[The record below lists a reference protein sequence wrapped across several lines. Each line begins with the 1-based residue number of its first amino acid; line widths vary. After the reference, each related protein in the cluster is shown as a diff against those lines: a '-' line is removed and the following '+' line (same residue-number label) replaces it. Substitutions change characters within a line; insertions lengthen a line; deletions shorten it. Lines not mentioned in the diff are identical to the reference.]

1 MSTEAAS
8 NQPVVEGMPQTA
20 PNDQHN
26 RELVKQ
32 VHPQDWTNP
41 KPAESYNLAVIG
53 GGTAGLVTA
62 AGAAGLGAKV
72 ALIEKHLLGGDCL
85 NVGCVPSKG
94 VISAGRAARAIR
106 EAAKF
111 GVTIEG
117 EVKIDFAKAM
127 NQMRETRAEIS
138 HHDSADRFSDLG
150 VDVFFGDACFVDDE
164 TISIDGQ
171 EIKFSSA
178 VIATGS
184 RAVVPPIEGL
194 ADVDYLTN
202 ETIFSLTELPE
213 RMAVVGGGAIGGEMA
228 QAFAQL
234 GSKVTLIQS
243 SAQILTNDDP
253 EAAEVVAKSME
264 SDGVEILYNSRA
276 KRAVQSGDGSIT
288 VTIES
293 ENGSSQEL
301 TVDALLISVG
311 RKANTDGMCLEKVG
325 VDVTKKGIVV
335 DDHMQTTNSNIYAA
349 GDVCFKYKFTHVAD
363 FLARNVIQNALFM
376 GSKKASNLVIPYC
389 TYTTPELAAVG
400 VNETK
405 AKKDGIEYDVYKIG
419 FDEIDRTMIERET
432 SGFAKVLTKKGS
444 DKILGATI
452 VGPHAG
458 DLIGEITLAMTHG
471 LGLSEIGSTI
481 HPYPTQAE
489 VLRKL
494 GDRYN
499 KTKLTST
506 VKWAFDKWLTWR
518 R

>member
-1 MSTEAAS
+1 MSIESIT
-8 NQPVVEGMPQTA
+8 NRPVIEGIPQTA
-20 PNDQHN
+20 PDGQHN
-26 RELVKQ
+26 RELVRQ

-106 EAAKF
+106 DAARF

-117 EVKIDFAKAM
+117 DVKIDFAKAM

-138 HHDSADRFSDLG
+138 HHDSAERFSDLG
-150 VDVFFGDACFVDDE
+150 VDVFFGDACFVDNE
-164 TISIDGQ
+164 TLNVNGQ
-171 EIKFSSA
+171 DIKFSSA

-184 RAVVPPIEGL
+184 SPVVPPIDGL
-194 ADVDYLTN
+194 GDVDYLTN

-213 RMAVVGGGAIGGEMA
+213 RLAVVGGGPIGSEMA

-234 GSKVTLIQS
+234 GSKVILIQS
-243 SAQILTNDDP
+243 DERILSHDDP
-253 EAAEVVAKSME
+253 DATEVVAKSME

-276 KRAVQSGDGSIT
+276 QRTTNSDNGAIT

-293 ENGSSQEL
+293 DNGSSER

-311 RKANTDGMCLEKVG
+311 RKPNTDGMCLDKVG
-325 VDVTKKGIVV
+325 VEVTKKGVTV
-335 DDHMQTTNSNIYAA
+335 DDRMQTTNSKIFAA

-376 GSKKASNLVIPYC
+376 GSKKASSLVIPYC

-400 VNETK
+400 INETA
-405 AKKDGIEYDVYKIG
+405 AKEDGLEYDVYKIG
-419 FDEIDRTMIERET
+419 FDEIDRTMLERET
-432 SGFAKVLTKKGS
+432 AGFAKVLTKKGS

-471 LGLSEIGSTI
+471 LGLGDIGSTI
-481 HPYPTQAE
+481 HPYPTHAE

>member
-1 MSTEAAS
+1 MSEKHA

-20 PNDQHN
+20 PDSDHN
-26 RELVKQ
+26 RELVRQ

-41 KPAESYNLAVIG
+41 KPAESYNLVVIG

-62 AGAAGLGAKV
+62 AGAAGLGGKV

-106 EAAKF
+106 DAAKF
-111 GVTIEG
+111 GVTIDG
-117 EVKIDFAKAM
+117 KVNVDFAKAM
-127 NQMRETRAEIS
+127 DQMRETRAEIS
-138 HHDSADRFSDLG
+138 HHDSAARFSDLG
-150 VDVFFGDACFVDDE
+150 VDVFYGDACFVDDQ
-164 TISIDGQ
+164 TLDVDG
-171 EIKFSSA
+171 EKINFTRA

-184 RAVVPPIEGL
+184 RPVVPPIEGL
-194 ADVDYLTN
+194 ESVEYLTN
-202 ETIFSLTELPE
+202 ETIFSLTELPA
-213 RMAVVGGGAIGGEMA
+213 RLAVVGGGPIGSEMA

-234 GSKVTLIQS
+234 GSQVILIEAGS
-243 SAQILTNDDP
+243 QILSNDDSD
-253 EAAEVVAKSME
+253 AADVVAKSMK
-264 SDGVEILYNSRA
+264 SDGVEIIYNNKA
-276 KRAVQSGDGSIT
+276 KRVSKSDGTTITLEAEDGST
-288 VTIES
+288 S
-293 ENGSSQEL
+293 ER
-301 TVDALLISVG
+301 TVDAILLAVG
-311 RKANTDGMCLEKVG
+311 RQPNTDGMCLEKVG
-325 VDVTKKGIVV
+325 VEVTEHGVTV
-335 DDHMQTTNSNIYAA
+335 DDTMQTTNSNIYAA

-363 FLARNVIQNALFM
+363 FLARNVIQNTLFM
-376 GSKKASNLVIPYC
+376 GSKKSSSLVIPYC

-400 VNETK
+400 LNESS
-405 AKKDGIEYDVYKIG
+405 ANEDGTEYDLYKIG
-419 FDEIDRTMIERET
+419 FDEIDRTMLERET
-432 SGFAKVLTKKGS
+432 EGFAKVLTKKGS

-458 DLIGEITLAMTHG
+458 DLISEITLAMTHG

-489 VLRKL
+489 VIRKL

-499 KTKLTST
+499 KTRLTST

>member
-1 MSTEAAS
+1 MSSESKT
-8 NQPVVEGMPQTA
+8 NQPVIEGMPQTA
-20 PNDQHN
+20 PDDQNN
-26 RELVKQ
+26 RELVRQ

-41 KPAESYNLAVIG
+41 EPAESYNLAVIG

-94 VISAGRAARAIR
+94 LISAGRAARAIR
-106 EAAKF
+106 DAERF

-138 HHDSADRFSDLG
+138 HHDSAERFSDLG
-150 VDVFFGDACFVDDE
+150 VDVFFGDACFVDNE
-164 TISIDGQ
+164 TLSVNGQ
-171 EIKFSSA
+171 DVKFSSA

-184 RAVVPPIEGL
+184 RAVIPPIDGL
-194 ADVDYLTN
+194 DDVDYLTN
-202 ETIFSLTELPE
+202 ETVFSLTELPK
-213 RMAVVGGGAIGGEMA
+213 RLAVVGGGPIGCELA

-234 GSKVTLIQS
+234 GSKVTVIQS
-243 SAQILTNDDP
+243 DQRILSHDDP
-253 EAAEVVAKSME
+253 EASEVVAKSME
-264 SDGVEILYNSRA
+264 SDGVEILYNSKAQRTA
-276 KRAVQSGDGSIT
+276 KSDDGAIT
-288 VTIES
+288 VTIETDS
-293 ENGSSQEL
+293 GSSQR

-311 RKANTDGMCLEKVG
+311 RKPNTDGMCLEKVG
-325 VDVTKKGIVV
+325 VDVTKKGITV
-335 DDHMQTTNSNIYAA
+335 DDRMQTTNSNIFAA
-349 GDVCFKYKFTHVAD
+349 GDVCFKYKFTHAAD

-376 GSKKASNLVIPYC
+376 GSKKASSLVIPYC

-400 VNETK
+400 INEAT
-405 AKKDGIEYDVYKIG
+405 AKEDGVEYDVYKIG
-419 FDEIDRTMIERET
+419 FDEIDRTMLERET

-458 DLIGEITLAMTHG
+458 DLIGEISLAMTHG
-471 LGLSEIGSTI
+471 LGLGEIGSTI

-499 KTKLTST
+499 KTRLTST